1 MPVTGRKNFTFKEDF
16 ANEKTFDQHGSGG
29 QYGSQH
35 HTCPCFCIRGGQQPE
50 TVIGQEIDRQNS
62 SEDYSEVS
70 SLDQLTYTGNEC
82 KVRLKE
88 NIVMT
93 TAVTVNS
100 GNRLTIDLNG
110 HTLTAPEND
119 RAFRIQDGALTIED
133 SIGTGVIQGSG
144 TVTSYGGNG
153 GAIWMSSSDS
163 NNALTLTG
171 GTIRGF
177 TAKYGAGVYMGSGT
191 FHMTGGAIQNCL
203 ATDGGLADGGG
214 VYVFGGSF
222 ELTDGTISACKANN
236 AGGGVYVSSGS
247 FEMSGGSIENC
258 TAHEGA
264 GVKVYASNGK
274 TASFSMNG
282 SGEIKNCNQNGVS
295 VSAIGNGTPE
305 FTMDGG
311 TIEGSSGYGVWVAA
325 GSAVMS
331 GGSVKDSERYDI
343 YIGRS
348 ATLTVNNTQVGG
360 TVMNMGAITGQGSA
374 EFTGTVENLGYVGAG
389 KITGCKIHRIE
400 HRSPYKGTIENSTWD
415 EYVYLLGYRWPAEK
429 IPSAAG
435 ESISLKFPSY
445 ISEPAAMTNTLVIPE
460 GVTVTVDLAG
470 KPVSADTTVTS
481 DIKIINHGTL
491 TLIDSSTGGTLSIPI
506 ENDGVL
512 NANGGT
518 VTGEVTNKG
527 TIQATGTPVT
537 KFTGTLVNEE
547 GASVTAGNFMDCTI
561 TNNGGTIG
569 GDAIFDRPEPD
580 PEQPGAGSEDGG
592 AGAVI
597 AALAVGTVVVGGGIL
612 LAHSYIQNNLPEGF
626 AVPETRRELA
636 VVLWNMAS
644 KPEPASQQTYTDVQD
659 EEVLKAVCWAV
670 ENELVTPETESTLGA
685 DVRVNRLQVIGAM
698 YQTNKRKK

>member
-1 MPVTGRKNFTFKEDF
+1 M
-16 ANEKTFDQHGSGG
+16 
-29 QYGSQH
+29 
-35 HTCPCFCIRGGQQPE
+35 
-50 TVIGQEIDRQNS
+50 IGQEIDRQNS
-62 SEDYSEVS
+62 SEDYLEVS
-70 SLDQLTYTGNEC
+70 SLDQLTYTNNEC
-82 KVRLKE
+82 KVRLTE

-93 TAVTVNS
+93 GTVTINNGNS
-100 GNRLTIDLNG
+100 LTIDLNG
-110 HTLTAPEND
+110 HTLTAAANSK
-119 RAFRIQDGALTIED
+119 AFFIQNGALTIED
-133 SIGTGVIQGSG
+133 SIGTGAIQGSG
-144 TVTSYGGNG
+144 TVTGYDG
-153 GAIWMSSSDS
+153 GAICMSSGDS
-163 NNALTLTG
+163 TNALTLTG

-177 TAKYGAGVYMGSGT
+177 TATNGAGVYMGNGT
-191 FHMTGGAIQNCL
+191 FRMTGGAIQDCR
-203 ATDGGLADGGG
+203 ATDGGG
-214 VYVFGGSF
+214 VYVSGGSF
-222 ELTDGTISACKANN
+222 EMSGGTISACNATN

-247 FEMSGGSIENC
+247 FKMSDGSIEDC

-264 GVKVYASNGK
+264 GVKVLASSGK

-282 SGEIKNCNQNGVS
+282 SGKIKNCNTDGVS
-295 VSAIGNGTPE
+295 IAAIGSGMPE
-305 FTMDGG
+305 FTMTGG
-311 TIEGSSGYGVWVAA
+311 TIEDNSGFGVWMAA

-331 GGSVKDSERYDI
+331 GGSVKGSERYDI
-343 YIGRS
+343 YIGS
-348 ATLTVNNTQVGG
+348 GVALTVKNTQVGG
-360 TVMNMGAITGQGSA
+360 TVLNLGKITGQGSA
-374 EFTGTVENLGYVGAG
+374 EFTGTVENSGYAVAE
-389 KITGCKIHRIE
+389 ITGCKIHRIE

-415 EYVYLLGYRWPAEK
+415 EYVYLLGHSWPTAK

-435 ESISLKFPSY
+435 ESISLKVPSY
-445 ISEPAAMTNTLVIPE
+445 ITATMENTLVIPE

-470 KPVSADTTVTS
+470 KPVSADADAS

-506 ENDGVL
+506 ENDGIL

-547 GASVTAGNFMDCTI
+547 GASVTAGNFIDCTI
-561 TNNGGTIG
+561 TDNGGTIG
-569 GDAIFDRPEPD
+569 GDAILDEPKPD

-626 AVPETRRELA
+626 AVPETRQELA
-636 VVLWNMAS
+636 VVLWNMAG

-685 DVRVNRLQVIGAM
+685 DVRVSRLQVIGAM

>member
-1 MPVTGRKNFTFKEDF
+1 MKKRLISMVLAVSMAVSIMPAPAF
-16 ANEKTFDQHGSGG
+16 ASG
-29 QYGSQH
+29 
-35 HTCPCFCIRGGQQPE
+35 GGQQPE

-62 SEDYSEVS
+62 SGDYLEVS
-70 SLDQLTYTGNEC
+70 SLDQLTYINNEC
-82 KVRLKE
+82 KVRLTKD
-88 NIVMT
+88 IVMT
-93 TAVTVNS
+93 KAVTVNN
-100 GNRLTIDLNG
+100 GNSLTIDLNG
-110 HTLTAPEND
+110 HTLTAAANSQ
-119 RAFRIQDGALTIED
+119 AFRIQGGALTIED

-144 TVTSYGGNG
+144 TVTGNG

-177 TAKYGAGVYMGSGT
+177 TAT
-191 FHMTGGAIQNCL
+191 
-203 ATDGGLADGGG
+203 DGGG
-214 VYVFGGSF
+214 VYVDGGSF
-222 ELTDGTISACKANN
+222 EMSGGTISACNATN

-247 FEMSGGSIENC
+247 FKMSGGSIEDC

-274 TASFSMNG
+274 TASFSMTGGEIQNCNTDGVSIYAIG
-282 SGEIKNCNQNGVS
+282 SGTS
-295 VSAIGNGTPE
+295 E
-305 FTMDGG
+305 FTMTGG
-311 TIEGSSGYGVWVAA
+311 TIEDNGGYGVWVDN

-331 GGSVKDSERYDI
+331 GGSVKGSERYDI
-343 YIGRS
+343 YIGSR

-360 TVMNMGAITGQGSA
+360 TVLNMGKITGQGSA
-374 EFTGTVENLGYVGAG
+374 EFTGTVENSGYAAAG
-389 KITGCKIHRIE
+389 ITGCKIHRIE
-400 HRSPYKGTIENSTWD
+400 HRSPYKGTIEGSTWD
-415 EYVYLLGYRWPAEK
+415 EYVYLLGYSWPTAK
-429 IPSAAG
+429 IPSGAG

-445 ISEPAAMTNTLVIPE
+445 ITPKMENTLEIPE

-470 KPVSADTTVTS
+470 KPVSADTGAS

-491 TLIDSSTGGTLSIPI
+491 TLIDSGTDGTLSIPI

-518 VTGEVTNKG
+518 VTGKVTNRG

-537 KFTGTLVNEE
+537 QFTGTLDNQE
-547 GASVTAGNFMDCTI
+547 GASVTAGDFRGCTI

-569 GDAIFDRPEPD
+569 GDAILDNPEPD

-592 AGAVI
+592 TGAVI
-597 AALAVGTVVVGGGIL
+597 AALAVGPAGVGGGIL
-612 LAHSYIQNNLPEGF
+612 LAPSDIQNNLPEGF
-626 AVPETRRELA
+626 AVPETRQELA
-636 VVLWNMAS
+636 VVLWNMAG

>member
-1 MPVTGRKNFTFKEDF
+1 MKKRLISMVLAVSMAVSIMPAPAF
-16 ANEKTFDQHGSGG
+16 ASG
-29 QYGSQH
+29 
-35 HTCPCFCIRGGQQPE
+35 GGQQPE

-62 SEDYSEVS
+62 SGDYSEVS
-70 SLDQLTYTGNEC
+70 SLDQLTYTNNEC
-82 KVRLKE
+82 KVRLTKD
-88 NIVMT
+88 IVMT
-93 TAVTVNS
+93 KAVTVNN

-110 HTLTAPEND
+110 HTLTAAENS
-119 RAFRIQDGALTIED
+119 RAFFIQNGALTIED
-133 SIGTGVIQGSG
+133 SIGGGVIQGSG
-144 TVTSYGGNG
+144 TVNGYG
-153 GAIWMSSSDS
+153 GAILMNGSDS
-163 NNALTLTG
+163 NNALTLAG

-177 TAKYGAGVYMGSGT
+177 TAKYGAGVSMGNGT
-191 FHMTGGAIQNCL
+191 FRMTGGAIRNCS
-203 ATDGGLADGGG
+203 ATGGKADGGG
-214 VYVFGGSF
+214 VYVSGGSF
-222 ELTDGTISACKANN
+222 EMSDGTISACNAAN
-236 AGGGVYVSSGS
+236 AGGGVYVLSGS
-247 FEMSGGSIENC
+247 FEMSGGSIEDC
-258 TAHEGA
+258 TAYEGA
-264 GVKVYASNGK
+264 GVKVYPSSGK
-274 TASFSMNG
+274 TASFSMTG
-282 SGEIKNCNQNGVS
+282 GEIKNCNTNGVS
-295 VSAIGNGTPE
+295 IYAIGGTSE
-305 FTMDGG
+305 FSMSGG
-311 TIEGSSGYGVWVAA
+311 TIEDNGGDGVRVDA

-331 GGSVKDSERYDI
+331 GGSVKDSELYDI
-343 YIGRS
+343 RIGSS

-360 TVMNMGAITGQGSA
+360 TVLNMGKITGNGSA
-374 EFTGTVENLGYVGAG
+374 KFTGTVENSGYAVAE
-389 KITGCKIHRIE
+389 ITGCKIHRIE
-400 HRSPYKGTIENSTWD
+400 HRFPYKGTIEGSPD
-415 EYVYLLGYRWPAEK
+415 EYVYLLGHSWPTAK

-435 ESISLKFPSY
+435 ESISLKVPSY
-445 ISEPAAMTNTLVIPE
+445 ITATMENTLVIPE

-470 KPVSADTTVTS
+470 KPVSADAETS

-491 TLIDSSTGGTLSIPI
+491 TLIDRSTGGTLSIPI

-537 KFTGTLVNEE
+537 QFTGTLVNEE
-547 GASVTAGNFMDCTI
+547 GASVTAGDFMDCTI

-569 GDAIFDRPEPD
+569 GDAILDNPKPG

-592 AGAVI
+592 AGAAI

-626 AVPETRRELA
+626 AVPETRQELA
-636 VVLWNMAS
+636 VVLWNMAG

>member
-1 MPVTGRKNFTFKEDF
+1 M
-16 ANEKTFDQHGSGG
+16 
-29 QYGSQH
+29 
-35 HTCPCFCIRGGQQPE
+35 
-50 TVIGQEIDRQNS
+50 IGQEIDRQNS
-62 SEDYSEVS
+62 SGDYLEVS
-70 SLDQLTYTGNEC
+70 SLDQLTYINNEC
-82 KVRLKE
+82 KVRLTKD
-88 NIVMT
+88 IVMT
-93 TAVTVNS
+93 KAVTVNN
-100 GNRLTIDLNG
+100 GNSLTIDLNG
-110 HTLTAPEND
+110 HTLTAAANSQ
-119 RAFRIQDGALTIED
+119 AFRIQGGALTIED

-144 TVTSYGGNG
+144 TVTGNG

-177 TAKYGAGVYMGSGT
+177 TAT
-191 FHMTGGAIQNCL
+191 
-203 ATDGGLADGGG
+203 DGGG
-214 VYVFGGSF
+214 VYVDGGSF
-222 ELTDGTISACKANN
+222 EMSGGTISACNATN

-247 FEMSGGSIENC
+247 FKMSGGSIEDC

-274 TASFSMNG
+274 TASFSMTGGEIQNCNTDGVSIYAIG
-282 SGEIKNCNQNGVS
+282 SGTS
-295 VSAIGNGTPE
+295 E
-305 FTMDGG
+305 FTMTGG
-311 TIEGSSGYGVWVAA
+311 TIEDNGGYGVWVDN

-331 GGSVKDSERYDI
+331 GGSVKGSERYDI
-343 YIGRS
+343 YIGSR

-360 TVMNMGAITGQGSA
+360 TVLNMGKITGQGSA
-374 EFTGTVENLGYVGAG
+374 EFTGTVENSGYAAAG
-389 KITGCKIHRIE
+389 ITGCKIHRIE
-400 HRSPYKGTIENSTWD
+400 HRSPYKGTIEGSTWD
-415 EYVYLLGYRWPAEK
+415 EYVYLLGYSWPTAK
-429 IPSAAG
+429 IPSGAG

-445 ISEPAAMTNTLVIPE
+445 ITPKMENTLEIPE

-470 KPVSADTTVTS
+470 KPVSADAEAS

-491 TLIDSSTGGTLSIPI
+491 TLIDSGTDGTLSIPI

-518 VTGEVTNKG
+518 VTGKVTNRG

-537 KFTGTLVNEE
+537 QFTGTLVNQE
-547 GASVTAGNFMDCTI
+547 GASVTAGDFRGCTI

-569 GDAIFDRPEPD
+569 GGAILDKPEPD

-597 AALAVGTVVVGGGIL
+597 AALAVGTAVVGGGIL

-626 AVPETRRELA
+626 AVPETRQELA
-636 VVLWNMAS
+636 VVLWNMAG

>member
-1 MPVTGRKNFTFKEDF
+1 MR
-16 ANEKTFDQHGSGG
+16 
-29 QYGSQH
+29 
-35 HTCPCFCIRGGQQPE
+35 RGGQQPE

-70 SLDQLTYTGNEC
+70 SLDQLTYTNNEC
-82 KVRLKE
+82 KVRLTE

-93 TAVTVNS
+93 GAVTVNN

-110 HTLTAPEND
+110 HTLTAAENS
-119 RAFRIQDGALTIED
+119 RAFFIQNGALTIED
-133 SIGTGVIQGSG
+133 SGSTGVIQGSG
-144 TVTSYGGNG
+144 TVTGNG

-177 TAKYGAGVYMGSGT
+177 TAT
-191 FHMTGGAIQNCL
+191 
-203 ATDGGLADGGG
+203 DGGG
-214 VYVFGGSF
+214 VYVSGGSF
-222 ELTDGTISACKANN
+222 KMTDGTISTCNATN

-264 GVKVYASNGK
+264 GVKVLASSGK
-274 TASFSMNG
+274 ASFSMSG
-282 SGEIKNCNQNGVS
+282 SGEIQNCNQDGVS
-295 VSAIGNGTPE
+295 IAAIGGTSE
-305 FTMDGG
+305 FSMSGG
-311 TIEGSSGYGVWVAA
+311 TIEDNSGFGVWVDN

-331 GGSVKDSERYDI
+331 GGSVKGSERYDI
-343 YIGRS
+343 YIGSR
-348 ATLTVNNTQVGG
+348 AALTVKNTQVGG
-360 TVMNMGAITGQGSA
+360 TVLNLGKITGQGSA
-374 EFTGTVENLGYVGAG
+374 EFTGTVENSGYAVAE
-389 KITGCKIHRIE
+389 ITGCKIHRIE
-400 HRSPYKGTIENSTWD
+400 HRSPYKGTITGSTWD
-415 EYVYLLGYRWPAEK
+415 EYVYLLGRSWPTAK
-429 IPSAAG
+429 IPSEAG

-445 ISEPAAMTNTLVIPE
+445 ITPKMENTLEIPE

-470 KPVSADTTVTS
+470 KPVSADTGAS
-481 DIKIINHGTL
+481 DIKIINNGTL
-491 TLIDSSTGGTLSIPI
+491 TLIDSGTDGTLSIPI

-518 VTGEVTNKG
+518 VTSEVTNKG
-527 TIQATGTPVT
+527 TIKATGTPVT
-537 KFTGTLVNEE
+537 QFTGTLVNQE
-547 GASVTAGNFMDCTI
+547 GASVTAGDFRGCMI

-569 GDAIFDRPEPD
+569 GDAILDNPEPD

-597 AALAVGTVVVGGGIL
+597 AALAVGTAVVGGGIL

-626 AVPETRRELA
+626 AVPETRQELA
-636 VVLWNMAS
+636 VVLWNMAG

>member
-1 MPVTGRKNFTFKEDF
+1 MRPG
-16 ANEKTFDQHGSGG
+16 
-29 QYGSQH
+29 
-35 HTCPCFCIRGGQQPE
+35 GGQQPE

-62 SEDYSEVS
+62 SGDYLEVS
-70 SLDQLTYTGNEC
+70 SLDQLTYINNEC
-82 KVRLKE
+82 KVRLTKD
-88 NIVMT
+88 IVMT
-93 TAVTVNS
+93 KAVTVNN
-100 GNRLTIDLNG
+100 GNSLTIDLNG
-110 HTLTAPEND
+110 HTLTAAANSQ
-119 RAFRIQDGALTIED
+119 AFRIQGGALTIED

-144 TVTSYGGNG
+144 TVTGNG

-177 TAKYGAGVYMGSGT
+177 TAT
-191 FHMTGGAIQNCL
+191 
-203 ATDGGLADGGG
+203 DGGG
-214 VYVFGGSF
+214 VYVDGGSF
-222 ELTDGTISACKANN
+222 EMSGGTISACNATN

-247 FEMSGGSIENC
+247 FKMSGGSIEDC

-274 TASFSMNG
+274 TASFSMTGGEIQNCNTDGVSIYAIG
-282 SGEIKNCNQNGVS
+282 SGTS
-295 VSAIGNGTPE
+295 E
-305 FTMDGG
+305 FTMTGG
-311 TIEGSSGYGVWVAA
+311 TIEDNGGYGVWVDN

-331 GGSVKDSERYDI
+331 GGSVKGSERYDI
-343 YIGRS
+343 YIGSR

-360 TVMNMGAITGQGSA
+360 TVLNMGKITGQGSA
-374 EFTGTVENLGYVGAG
+374 EFTGTVENSGYAAAG
-389 KITGCKIHRIE
+389 ITGCKIHRIE
-400 HRSPYKGTIENSTWD
+400 HRSPYKGTITDSPCD
-415 EYVYLLGYRWPAEK
+415 EYVYLLGRSWK
-429 IPSAAG
+429 IPSGAG
-435 ESISLKFPSY
+435 ESITLKVSSY
-445 ISEPAAMTNTLVIPE
+445 LPPVMENTLEIPK

-470 KPVSADTTVTS
+470 KPLSAKES
-481 DIKIINHGTL
+481 DFKIINNGTL
-491 TLIDSSTGGTLSIPI
+491 TLIDSSTDGALSIPI

-518 VTGEVTNKG
+518 VTSEVTNKG

-537 KFTGTLVNEE
+537 QFTGTLVNQE
-547 GASVTAGNFMDCTI
+547 GASVTAGDFRGCMI

-569 GDAIFDRPEPD
+569 GGAILDNPEPD

-597 AALAVGTVVVGGGIL
+597 AALAVGTAVVGGGIL

-626 AVPETRRELA
+626 AVPETRQELA
-636 VVLWNMAS
+636 VVLWNMAG
-644 KPEPASQQTYTDVQD
+644 KPEPASQQTYTDIQD

>member
-1 MPVTGRKNFTFKEDF
+1 MRP
-16 ANEKTFDQHGSGG
+16 
-29 QYGSQH
+29 
-35 HTCPCFCIRGGQQPE
+35 GGQQPE

-62 SEDYSEVS
+62 SGDYLEVS
-70 SLDQLTYTGNEC
+70 SLDQLTYINNEC
-82 KVRLKE
+82 KVRLTKD
-88 NIVMT
+88 IVMT
-93 TAVTVNS
+93 KAVTVNN
-100 GNRLTIDLNG
+100 GNSLTIDLNG
-110 HTLTAPEND
+110 HTLTAAANSQ
-119 RAFRIQDGALTIED
+119 AFRIQGGALTIED

-144 TVTSYGGNG
+144 TVTGNG

-177 TAKYGAGVYMGSGT
+177 TAT
-191 FHMTGGAIQNCL
+191 
-203 ATDGGLADGGG
+203 DGGG
-214 VYVFGGSF
+214 VYVDGGSF
-222 ELTDGTISACKANN
+222 EMSGGTISACNATN

-247 FEMSGGSIENC
+247 FKMSGGSIEDC

-274 TASFSMNG
+274 TASFSMTGGEIQNCNTDGVSIYAIG
-282 SGEIKNCNQNGVS
+282 SGTS
-295 VSAIGNGTPE
+295 E
-305 FTMDGG
+305 FTMTGG
-311 TIEGSSGYGVWVAA
+311 TIEDNGGYGVWVDN

-331 GGSVKDSERYDI
+331 GGSVKGSERYDI
-343 YIGRS
+343 YIGSR

-360 TVMNMGAITGQGSA
+360 TVLNMGKITGQGSA
-374 EFTGTVENLGYVGAG
+374 EFTGTVENSGYAAAG
-389 KITGCKIHRIE
+389 ITGCKIHRIE
-400 HRSPYKGTIENSTWD
+400 HRSPYKGTIEGSTWD
-415 EYVYLLGYRWPAEK
+415 EYVYLLGYSWPTAK
-429 IPSAAG
+429 IPSGAG

-445 ISEPAAMTNTLVIPE
+445 ITPKMENTLEIPE

-470 KPVSADTTVTS
+470 KPVSADTGAS

-491 TLIDSSTGGTLSIPI
+491 TLIDSGTDGTLSIPI

-518 VTGEVTNKG
+518 VTGKVTNRG

-537 KFTGTLVNEE
+537 QFTGTLVNQE
-547 GASVTAGNFMDCTI
+547 GASVTAGDFRGCTI

-569 GDAIFDRPEPD
+569 GGAILGKPEPD

-626 AVPETRRELA
+626 AVPETRQELA
-636 VVLWNMAS
+636 VVLWNMAG

>member
-1 MPVTGRKNFTFKEDF
+1 MRPG
-16 ANEKTFDQHGSGG
+16 
-29 QYGSQH
+29 
-35 HTCPCFCIRGGQQPE
+35 GGQQPE

-70 SLDQLTYTGNEC
+70 SLDQLTYTSQEC
-82 KVRLKE
+82 KVRLTE

-93 TAVTVNS
+93 TAVTVNN
-100 GNRLTIDLNG
+100 GNSLTIDLNG

-177 TAKYGAGVYMGSGT
+177 TAKYGAGVYMGNGT
-191 FHMTGGAIQNCL
+191 FRMTGGAIQNCS
-203 ATDGGLADGGG
+203 ATDGNADGGG

-222 ELTDGTISACKANN
+222 ELTDGTISACNATN

-264 GVKVYASNGK
+264 GVKVYASSGE
-274 TASFSMNG
+274 TASFSMSG
-282 SGEIKNCNQNGVS
+282 SGKIKNCNQNGVS

-325 GSAVMS
+325 GSAEMS
-331 GGSVKDSERYDI
+331 GGSVIKGSERYDI

-348 ATLTVNNTQVGG
+348 AALTVNNTQVGG
-360 TVMNMGAITGQGSA
+360 TVMNMGAITGQGNA

-445 ISEPAAMTNTLVIPE
+445 ISEPAAMTNTLEIPE

-527 TIQATGTPVT
+527 TIRATGTPVT

-569 GDAIFDRPEPD
+569 GDAIFDKPEPD

-626 AVPETRRELA
+626 AVPETRQELA
-636 VVLWNMAS
+636 VVLWNMAG

-698 YQTNKRKK
+698 YQANKRKK

>member
-1 MPVTGRKNFTFKEDF
+1 MKKRLISMVLAVSMAVSIMPAPAF
-16 ANEKTFDQHGSGG
+16 ASG
-29 QYGSQH
+29 
-35 HTCPCFCIRGGQQPE
+35 GGQQPE

-70 SLDQLTYTGNEC
+70 SLDQLTYTNQEC
-82 KVRLKE
+82 KVRLTE

-100 GNRLTIDLNG
+100 GNSLTIDLNG

-133 SIGTGVIQGSG
+133 GTGTGVIQGSG

-415 EYVYLLGYRWPAEK
+415 EYVYLLGYSWPTAK

-435 ESISLKFPSY
+435 ESISLKVPSY
-445 ISEPAAMTNTLVIPE
+445 ISTPAMTNTLVIPE

-470 KPVSADTTVTS
+470 KPVSADTDAS

-569 GDAIFDRPEPD
+569 GDAIFEKPEPD

-626 AVPETRRELA
+626 AVPETRQELA

>member
-1 MPVTGRKNFTFKEDF
+1 M
-16 ANEKTFDQHGSGG
+16 
-29 QYGSQH
+29 
-35 HTCPCFCIRGGQQPE
+35 
-50 TVIGQEIDRQNS
+50 IGQEIDRQNS
-62 SEDYSEVS
+62 SGDYLEVS
-70 SLDQLTYTGNEC
+70 SLDQLTYINNEC
-82 KVRLKE
+82 KVRLTKD
-88 NIVMT
+88 IVMT
-93 TAVTVNS
+93 KAVTVNN
-100 GNRLTIDLNG
+100 GNSLTIDLNG
-110 HTLTAPEND
+110 HTLTAAANSQ
-119 RAFRIQDGALTIED
+119 AFRIQGGALTIED

-144 TVTSYGGNG
+144 TVTGNG

-177 TAKYGAGVYMGSGT
+177 TAT
-191 FHMTGGAIQNCL
+191 
-203 ATDGGLADGGG
+203 DGGG
-214 VYVFGGSF
+214 VYVDGGSF
-222 ELTDGTISACKANN
+222 EMSGGTISACNATN

-247 FEMSGGSIENC
+247 FKMSGGSIEDC

-274 TASFSMNG
+274 TASFSMTGGEIQNCNTDGVSIYAIG
-282 SGEIKNCNQNGVS
+282 SGTS
-295 VSAIGNGTPE
+295 E
-305 FTMDGG
+305 FTMTGG
-311 TIEGSSGYGVWVAA
+311 TIEDNGGYGVWVDN

-331 GGSVKDSERYDI
+331 GGSVKGSERYDI
-343 YIGRS
+343 YIGSR

-360 TVMNMGAITGQGSA
+360 TVLNMGKITGQGSA
-374 EFTGTVENLGYVGAG
+374 EFTGTVENSGYAAAG
-389 KITGCKIHRIE
+389 ITGCKIHRIE
-400 HRSPYKGTIENSTWD
+400 HRSPYKGTIEGSTWD
-415 EYVYLLGYRWPAEK
+415 EYVYLLGYSWPTAK
-429 IPSAAG
+429 IPSGAG

-445 ISEPAAMTNTLVIPE
+445 ITPKMENTLEIPE

-470 KPVSADTTVTS
+470 KPVSADTGAS

-491 TLIDSSTGGTLSIPI
+491 TLIDSGTDGTLSIPI

-518 VTGEVTNKG
+518 VTGKVTNRG

-537 KFTGTLVNEE
+537 KFTGTLVNQE

-569 GDAIFDRPEPD
+569 GGAILDKPEPD

-597 AALAVGTVVVGGGIL
+597 AALAVGTAVVGGGIL

-626 AVPETRRELA
+626 AVPETRQELA
-636 VVLWNMAS
+636 VVLWNMAG

-659 EEVLKAVCWAV
+659 EEVLKAVCWVV

>member
-1 MPVTGRKNFTFKEDF
+1 MRPG
-16 ANEKTFDQHGSGG
+16 
-29 QYGSQH
+29 
-35 HTCPCFCIRGGQQPE
+35 GGQQPE

-62 SEDYSEVS
+62 SGDYLEVS
-70 SLDQLTYTGNEC
+70 SLDQLTYINNEC
-82 KVRLKE
+82 KVRLTKD
-88 NIVMT
+88 IVMT
-93 TAVTVNS
+93 KAVTVNN
-100 GNRLTIDLNG
+100 GNSLTIDLNG
-110 HTLTAPEND
+110 HTLTAAANSQ
-119 RAFRIQDGALTIED
+119 AFRIQGGALTIED

-144 TVTSYGGNG
+144 TVTGNG

-177 TAKYGAGVYMGSGT
+177 TAT
-191 FHMTGGAIQNCL
+191 
-203 ATDGGLADGGG
+203 DGGG
-214 VYVFGGSF
+214 VYVDGGSF
-222 ELTDGTISACKANN
+222 EMSGGTISACNATN

-247 FEMSGGSIENC
+247 FKMSGGSIEDC

-274 TASFSMNG
+274 TASFSMTGGEIQNCNTDGVSIYAIG
-282 SGEIKNCNQNGVS
+282 SGTS
-295 VSAIGNGTPE
+295 E
-305 FTMDGG
+305 FTMTGG
-311 TIEGSSGYGVWVAA
+311 TIEDNGGYGVWVDN

-331 GGSVKDSERYDI
+331 GGSVKGSERYDI
-343 YIGRS
+343 YIGSR

-360 TVMNMGAITGQGSA
+360 TVLNMGKITGQGSA
-374 EFTGTVENLGYVGAG
+374 EFTGTVENSGYAAAG
-389 KITGCKIHRIE
+389 ITGCKIHRIE
-400 HRSPYKGTIENSTWD
+400 HRSPYKGTIEGSTWD
-415 EYVYLLGYRWPAEK
+415 EYVYLLGYSWPTAK
-429 IPSAAG
+429 IPSGAG

-445 ISEPAAMTNTLVIPE
+445 ITPKMENTLEIPK

-470 KPVSADTTVTS
+470 KTLSAKES
-481 DIKIINHGTL
+481 DFKIINHGTL

-518 VTGEVTNKG
+518 VTSEVTNKG
-527 TIQATGTPVT
+527 TIKATGTPVT
-537 KFTGTLVNEE
+537 NFTGTLVNQE
-547 GASVTAGNFMDCTI
+547 GASVTAGDFRGCTI

-569 GDAIFDRPEPD
+569 GDAILDNPEPG
-580 PEQPGAGSEDGG
+580 PEQSGAGSEDGG

-626 AVPETRRELA
+626 AVPETRQELA
-636 VVLWNMAS
+636 VVLWNMAG

>member
-1 MPVTGRKNFTFKEDF
+1 MRPG
-16 ANEKTFDQHGSGG
+16 
-29 QYGSQH
+29 
-35 HTCPCFCIRGGQQPE
+35 GGQQPE

-62 SEDYSEVS
+62 SGDYLEVS
-70 SLDQLTYTGNEC
+70 SLDQLTYINNEC
-82 KVRLKE
+82 KVRLTKD
-88 NIVMT
+88 IVMT
-93 TAVTVNS
+93 KAVTVNN
-100 GNRLTIDLNG
+100 GNSLTIDLNG
-110 HTLTAPEND
+110 HTLTAAANSQ
-119 RAFRIQDGALTIED
+119 AFRIQGGALTIED

-144 TVTSYGGNG
+144 TVTGNG

-177 TAKYGAGVYMGSGT
+177 TAT
-191 FHMTGGAIQNCL
+191 
-203 ATDGGLADGGG
+203 DGGG
-214 VYVFGGSF
+214 VYVDGGSF
-222 ELTDGTISACKANN
+222 EMSGGTISACNATN

-247 FEMSGGSIENC
+247 FKMSGGSIEDC

-274 TASFSMNG
+274 TASFSMTGGEIQNCNTDGVSIYAIG
-282 SGEIKNCNQNGVS
+282 SGTS
-295 VSAIGNGTPE
+295 E
-305 FTMDGG
+305 FTMTGG
-311 TIEGSSGYGVWVAA
+311 TIEDNGGYGVWVDN

-331 GGSVKDSERYDI
+331 GGSVKGSERYDI
-343 YIGRS
+343 YIGSR

-360 TVMNMGAITGQGSA
+360 TVLNMGKITGQGSA
-374 EFTGTVENLGYVGAG
+374 EFTGTVENSGYAAAG
-389 KITGCKIHRIE
+389 ITGCKIHRIE
-400 HRSPYKGTIENSTWD
+400 HRSPYKGTITDSPCD
-415 EYVYLLGYRWPAEK
+415 EYVYLLGRSWK
-429 IPSAAG
+429 IPSGAG
-435 ESISLKFPSY
+435 ESITLKVSSY
-445 ISEPAAMTNTLVIPE
+445 LPPVMENTLEIPK

-470 KPVSADTTVTS
+470 KPLSAKES
-481 DIKIINHGTL
+481 DFKIINNGTL
-491 TLIDSSTGGTLSIPI
+491 TLIDSSTDGALSIPI

-518 VTGEVTNKG
+518 VTSKVTNKG

-537 KFTGTLVNEE
+537 QFTGTLVNQE
-547 GASVTAGNFMDCTI
+547 GASVTAGDFRGCTI

-569 GDAIFDRPEPD
+569 GGAILDNPEPD

-597 AALAVGTVVVGGGIL
+597 AALAVGTAVVGGGIL

-626 AVPETRRELA
+626 AVPETRQELA
-636 VVLWNMAS
+636 VVLWNMAG

>member
-1 MPVTGRKNFTFKEDF
+1 MRPG
-16 ANEKTFDQHGSGG
+16 
-29 QYGSQH
+29 
-35 HTCPCFCIRGGQQPE
+35 GGQQPE

-62 SEDYSEVS
+62 SGDYLEVS
-70 SLDQLTYTGNEC
+70 SLDQLTYINNEC
-82 KVRLKE
+82 KVRLTKD
-88 NIVMT
+88 IVMT
-93 TAVTVNS
+93 KAVTVNN
-100 GNRLTIDLNG
+100 GNSLTIDLNG
-110 HTLTAPEND
+110 HTLTAAANSQ
-119 RAFRIQDGALTIED
+119 AFRIQGGALTIED

-144 TVTSYGGNG
+144 TVTGNG

-177 TAKYGAGVYMGSGT
+177 TAT
-191 FHMTGGAIQNCL
+191 
-203 ATDGGLADGGG
+203 DGGG
-214 VYVFGGSF
+214 VYVDGGSF
-222 ELTDGTISACKANN
+222 EMSGGTISACNATN

-247 FEMSGGSIENC
+247 FKMSGGSIEDC

-274 TASFSMNG
+274 TASFSMTGGEIQNCNTDGVSIYAIG
-282 SGEIKNCNQNGVS
+282 SGTS
-295 VSAIGNGTPE
+295 E
-305 FTMDGG
+305 FTMTGG
-311 TIEGSSGYGVWVAA
+311 TIEDNGGYGVWVDN

-331 GGSVKDSERYDI
+331 GGSVKGSERYDI
-343 YIGRS
+343 YIGSR

-360 TVMNMGAITGQGSA
+360 TVLNMGKITGNGSA
-374 EFTGTVENLGYVGAG
+374 KFTGTVEIAGTG

-400 HRSPYKGTIENSTWD
+400 HRSPYKGTITDSPCD
-415 EYVYLLGYRWPAEK
+415 EYVYLLGRSWK
-429 IPSAAG
+429 IPSGAG
-435 ESISLKFPSY
+435 ESITLKVSSY
-445 ISEPAAMTNTLVIPE
+445 LPPVMENTLEIPK

-470 KPVSADTTVTS
+470 KPLSAKES
-481 DIKIINHGTL
+481 DFKIINNGTL
-491 TLIDSSTGGTLSIPI
+491 TLIDSGTDGTLSIPI

-518 VTGEVTNKG
+518 VTGKVTNKG
-527 TIQATGTPVT
+527 TIKATGTPVT
-537 KFTGTLVNEE
+537 QFTGTLVNEE
-547 GASVTAGNFMDCTI
+547 GASVTAGNFIDCTI

-569 GDAIFDRPEPD
+569 GDAILDKPEPD

-626 AVPETRRELA
+626 AVPETRQELA
-636 VVLWNMAS
+636 VVLWNMAG

>member
-35 HTCPCFCIRGGQQPE
+35 HACPCFCIRGGQQPE

-70 SLDQLTYTGNEC
+70 SLDQLTYTSKEC
-82 KVRLKE
+82 KVRLTE

-100 GNRLTIDLNG
+100 GNSLTIDLNG

-133 SIGTGVIQGSG
+133 GTGTGVIQGSG

-177 TAKYGAGVYMGSGT
+177 TAKYGAGVYMGNGT
-191 FHMTGGAIQNCL
+191 FHMTGGAIQNCS
-203 ATDGGLADGGG
+203 ATDGNADGGG

-222 ELTDGTISACKANN
+222 EMSDGTISACNATN

-247 FEMSGGSIENC
+247 FKMSGGSIENC

-264 GVKVYASNGK
+264 GVKVYASNGE

-311 TIEGSSGYGVWVAA
+311 TIEGSSGYGVCMDA
-325 GSAVMS
+325 GSAEMS
-331 GGSVKDSERYDI
+331 GGSVKGSGSYDI
-343 YIGRS
+343 YIGSR
-348 ATLTVNNTQVGG
+348 AALTVNDTQVGG
-360 TVMNMGAITGQGSA
+360 TVLNLGKITGQGSA
-374 EFTGTVENLGYVGAG
+374 EFTGTVENSGYAVAE
-389 KITGCKIHRIE
+389 ITGCKIHRIE
-400 HRSPYKGTIENSTWD
+400 HRSPYKGTIENSTWE
-415 EYVYLLGYRWPAEK
+415 EYVYLLGYSWPTAK

-518 VTGEVTNKG
+518 VTSEVTNKG

-561 TNNGGTIG
+561 TNNGGTIS
-569 GDAIFDRPEPD
+569 GDAIFDKPEPD

-626 AVPETRRELA
+626 AVPETRQELA
-636 VVLWNMAS
+636 VVLWNMAG

>member
-1 MPVTGRKNFTFKEDF
+1 MN
-16 ANEKTFDQHGSGG
+16 
-29 QYGSQH
+29 
-35 HTCPCFCIRGGQQPE
+35 
-50 TVIGQEIDRQNS
+50 
-62 SEDYSEVS
+62 
-70 SLDQLTYTGNEC
+70 QLIYTNNEC
-82 KVRLKE
+82 KVRLTE

-93 TAVTVNS
+93 GAVTVNN
-100 GNRLTIDLNG
+100 GNSLTIDLNG
-110 HTLTAPEND
+110 HTLTAAENS
-119 RAFRIQDGALTIED
+119 RAFFIQNGALTIED
-133 SIGTGVIQGSG
+133 SIGGGVIQGSG
-144 TVTSYGGNG
+144 TVNGYG
-153 GAIWMSSSDS
+153 GAILMNGSDS
-163 NNALTLTG
+163 NNALTLAG

-177 TAKYGAGVYMGSGT
+177 TAKYGAGVSMGNGT
-191 FHMTGGAIQNCL
+191 FRMTGGAIRNCS
-203 ATDGGLADGGG
+203 ATGGKADGGG
-214 VYVFGGSF
+214 VYVSGGSF
-222 ELTDGTISACKANN
+222 EMSDGTISACNAAN
-236 AGGGVYVSSGS
+236 AGGGVYVLSGS
-247 FEMSGGSIENC
+247 FEMSGGSIEDC
-258 TAHEGA
+258 TAYEGA
-264 GVKVYASNGK
+264 GVKVYPSSGK
-274 TASFSMNG
+274 TASFSMTG
-282 SGEIKNCNQNGVS
+282 GEIKNCNTNGVS
-295 VSAIGNGTPE
+295 IYAIGGTSE
-305 FTMDGG
+305 FSMSGG
-311 TIEGSSGYGVWVAA
+311 TIEDNGGDGVRVDA

-331 GGSVKDSERYDI
+331 GGSVTRSELYDI
-343 YIGRS
+343 RIGSS

-360 TVMNMGAITGQGSA
+360 TVLNMGKITGNGSA
-374 EFTGTVENLGYVGAG
+374 KFTGTVENSGYAVAE
-389 KITGCKIHRIE
+389 ITGCKIHRIE
-400 HRSPYKGTIENSTWD
+400 HRFPYKGTIEGSPD
-415 EYVYLLGYRWPAEK
+415 EYVYLLGHSWPTAK

-435 ESISLKFPSY
+435 ESISLKVPSY
-445 ISEPAAMTNTLVIPE
+445 ITATMENTLVIPE

-470 KPVSADTTVTS
+470 KPVSADAETS

-491 TLIDSSTGGTLSIPI
+491 TLIDRSTGGTLSIPI

-547 GASVTAGNFMDCTI
+547 GASVTAGDFMDCTI

-569 GDAIFDRPEPD
+569 GDAILDNPKPG

-592 AGAVI
+592 AGAAI

-626 AVPETRRELA
+626 AVPETRQELA
-636 VVLWNMAS
+636 VVLWNMAG

>member
-1 MPVTGRKNFTFKEDF
+1 M
-16 ANEKTFDQHGSGG
+16 
-29 QYGSQH
+29 
-35 HTCPCFCIRGGQQPE
+35 
-50 TVIGQEIDRQNS
+50 IGQEIDRQNS
-62 SEDYSEVS
+62 SGDYLEVS
-70 SLDQLTYTGNEC
+70 SLDQLTYINNEC
-82 KVRLKE
+82 KVRLTKD
-88 NIVMT
+88 IVMT
-93 TAVTVNS
+93 KAVTVNN
-100 GNRLTIDLNG
+100 GNSLTIDLNG
-110 HTLTAPEND
+110 HTLTAAANSQ
-119 RAFRIQDGALTIED
+119 AFRIQGGALTIED

-144 TVTSYGGNG
+144 TVTGNG

-177 TAKYGAGVYMGSGT
+177 TAT
-191 FHMTGGAIQNCL
+191 
-203 ATDGGLADGGG
+203 DGGG
-214 VYVFGGSF
+214 VYVDGGSF
-222 ELTDGTISACKANN
+222 EMSGGTISACNATN

-247 FEMSGGSIENC
+247 FKMSGGSIEDC

-274 TASFSMNG
+274 TASFSMTGGEIQNCNTDGVSIYAIG
-282 SGEIKNCNQNGVS
+282 SGTS
-295 VSAIGNGTPE
+295 E
-305 FTMDGG
+305 FTMTGG
-311 TIEGSSGYGVWVAA
+311 TIEDNGGYGVWVDN

-331 GGSVKDSERYDI
+331 GGSVKGSERYDI
-343 YIGRS
+343 YIGNR
-348 ATLTVNNTQVGG
+348 AALTVKNTQVGG
-360 TVMNMGAITGQGSA
+360 TVLNLGKITGQGSA
-374 EFTGTVENLGYVGAG
+374 EFTGTVENSGYAVAE
-389 KITGCKIHRIE
+389 ITGCKIHRIE
-400 HRSPYKGTIENSTWD
+400 HRSPYKGTITGSTWD
-415 EYVYLLGYRWPAEK
+415 EYVYLLGRSWPTAK
-429 IPSAAG
+429 IPSEAG
-435 ESISLKFPSY
+435 ESITLKVSSYLPPVMENSL
-445 ISEPAAMTNTLVIPE
+445 EIPK

-470 KPVSADTTVTS
+470 KTLSAEES
-481 DIKIINHGTL
+481 DFKIINHGTL

-518 VTGEVTNKG
+518 VTSEVTNKG
-527 TIQATGTPVT
+527 TIKATGTPVT
-537 KFTGTLVNEE
+537 QFTGTLVNQE
-547 GASVTAGNFMDCTI
+547 GASVTAGDFRGCMI

-569 GDAIFDRPEPD
+569 GDAILDKPEPD

-597 AALAVGTVVVGGGIL
+597 AALAVGTAVVGGGIL

-626 AVPETRRELA
+626 AVPETRQELA
-636 VVLWNMAS
+636 VVLWNMAG

>member
-1 MPVTGRKNFTFKEDF
+1 MRKRLISMVLAVSMAVSIMPAPAF
-16 ANEKTFDQHGSGG
+16 ASG
-29 QYGSQH
+29 
-35 HTCPCFCIRGGQQPE
+35 GGQQSE

-62 SEDYSEVS
+62 SGDYSEVS

-82 KVRLKE
+82 RVRLTE
-88 NIVMT
+88 DIVMT
-93 TAVTVNS
+93 GAVTVNN

-110 HTLTAPEND
+110 HTLTAAANSQ
-119 RAFRIQDGALTIED
+119 AFRIQNGALTIED
-133 SIGTGVIQGSG
+133 SGSTGVIQGSG
-144 TVTSYGGNG
+144 TVTGNG
-153 GAIWMSSSDS
+153 GAIWMSSNDS

-177 TAKYGAGVYMGSGT
+177 TAT
-191 FHMTGGAIQNCL
+191 
-203 ATDGGLADGGG
+203 DGGG
-214 VYVFGGSF
+214 VYVSGGSF
-222 ELTDGTISACKANN
+222 EMSGGTISACNAAN

-264 GVKVYASNGK
+264 GVKVLASSGK
-274 TASFSMNG
+274 ASFSMSG
-282 SGEIKNCNQNGVS
+282 SGEIKNCNQDGVS
-295 VSAIGNGTPE
+295 IAAIGGTSE
-305 FTMDGG
+305 FSMSGG
-311 TIEGSSGYGVWVAA
+311 TIEDNSGFGVWVDN

-331 GGSVKDSERYDI
+331 GGSVKGSERYDI
-343 YIGRS
+343 YIGSR
-348 ATLTVNNTQVGG
+348 AALTVNNTSVGG
-360 TVMNMGAITGQGSA
+360 TVLNLGKITGQGSA
-374 EFTGTVENLGYVGAG
+374 EFTGTVENSGYAVAE
-389 KITGCKIHRIE
+389 ITGCKIHRIE
-400 HRSPYKGTIENSTWD
+400 HRSPYKGTITDSPCD
-415 EYVYLLGYRWPAEK
+415 EYVYLLGRNWK
-429 IPSAAG
+429 IPSGAG
-435 ESISLKFPSY
+435 ESITLKVSSYLPPVMENSL
-445 ISEPAAMTNTLVIPE
+445 EIPK

-470 KPVSADTTVTS
+470 KTLSAKES
-481 DIKIINHGTL
+481 DFKIINHGTL
-491 TLIDSSTGGTLSIPI
+491 TLIDSGTGGALSIPI
-506 ENDGVL
+506 ENDDDGVL

-518 VTGEVTNKG
+518 VTSEVTNKG
-527 TIQATGTPVT
+527 TIKATGTPVT
-537 KFTGTLVNEE
+537 QFTGTLVNQE
-547 GASVTAGNFMDCTI
+547 GASVTAGDFRGCMI

-569 GDAIFDRPEPD
+569 GDAIWDNPEPG

-626 AVPETRRELA
+626 AVPETRQELA
-636 VVLWNMAS
+636 VVLWNMAG

>member
-1 MPVTGRKNFTFKEDF
+1 MAVSIMPAPAF
-16 ANEKTFDQHGSGG
+16 ASG
-29 QYGSQH
+29 
-35 HTCPCFCIRGGQQPE
+35 GGQQPE

-70 SLDQLTYTGNEC
+70 SLDQLIYTNNEC
-82 KVRLKE
+82 KVRLTE

-93 TAVTVNS
+93 GAVTVNN
-100 GNRLTIDLNG
+100 GNSLTIDLNG
-110 HTLTAPEND
+110 HTLTAAENS
-119 RAFRIQDGALTIED
+119 RAFFIQNGALTIED
-133 SIGTGVIQGSG
+133 SIGGGVIQGSG
-144 TVTSYGGNG
+144 TVTGNG

-177 TAKYGAGVYMGSGT
+177 TAT
-191 FHMTGGAIQNCL
+191 
-203 ATDGGLADGGG
+203 DGGG
-214 VYVFGGSF
+214 VYVSGGSF
-222 ELTDGTISACKANN
+222 KMTDGTISTCNATN

-264 GVKVYASNGK
+264 GVKVLASSGK
-274 TASFSMNG
+274 ASFSMSG
-282 SGEIKNCNQNGVS
+282 SGEIKNCNQDGVS
-295 VSAIGNGTPE
+295 IAAIGGTSE
-305 FTMDGG
+305 FSMSGG
-311 TIEGSSGYGVWVAA
+311 TIEDNSGFGVWVDN

-331 GGSVKDSERYDI
+331 GGSVKGSERYDI
-343 YIGRS
+343 YIGSR
-348 ATLTVNNTQVGG
+348 AALTVKNTQVGG
-360 TVMNMGAITGQGSA
+360 TVLNLGKITGQGSA
-374 EFTGTVENLGYVGAG
+374 EFTGTVENSGYAVAE
-389 KITGCKIHRIE
+389 ITGCKIHRIE
-400 HRSPYKGTIENSTWD
+400 HRSPYKGTITDSPCD
-415 EYVYLLGYRWPAEK
+415 EYVYLLGRNWK
-429 IPSAAG
+429 IPSGAG
-435 ESISLKFPSY
+435 ESITLKVSSYLPPVMENSL
-445 ISEPAAMTNTLVIPE
+445 EIPK

-470 KPVSADTTVTS
+470 KTLSAKES
-481 DIKIINHGTL
+481 DFKIINHGTL
-491 TLIDSSTGGTLSIPI
+491 TLIDSGTGGALSIPI
-506 ENDGVL
+506 ENDDDGVL

-518 VTGEVTNKG
+518 VTSEVTNKG
-527 TIQATGTPVT
+527 TIKATGTPVT
-537 KFTGTLVNEE
+537 QFTGTLVNQE
-547 GASVTAGNFMDCTI
+547 GASVTAGDFRGCMI

-569 GDAIFDRPEPD
+569 GDAIWDNPEPG

-597 AALAVGTVVVGGGIL
+597 AALAVGTAVVGGGIL

-626 AVPETRRELA
+626 AVPETRQELA
-636 VVLWNMAS
+636 VVLWNMAG

>member
-1 MPVTGRKNFTFKEDF
+1 MKKRLISMVLAVSMAVSIIPAPAF
-16 ANEKTFDQHGSGG
+16 ASG
-29 QYGSQH
+29 
-35 HTCPCFCIRGGQQPE
+35 GGQQPE

-100 GNRLTIDLNG
+100 GNSLTIDLNG

-133 SIGTGVIQGSG
+133 GTGTGVIQGSG
-144 TVTSYGGNG
+144 TVTSYGGYG
-153 GAIWMSSSDS
+153 GAIWMSSNGS

-415 EYVYLLGYRWPAEK
+415 EYVYLLGYSWPTAK

-435 ESISLKFPSY
+435 ESISLKVPSY
-445 ISEPAAMTNTLVIPE
+445 ISTPAMTNTLVIPE

-470 KPVSADTTVTS
+470 KPVSADPDAS

-537 KFTGTLVNEE
+537 KFTGTLVNEG

-569 GDAIFDRPEPD
+569 GDAIFEKPEPD

-597 AALAVGTVVVGGGIL
+597 AALAVGTAVVGGGIL

-626 AVPETRRELA
+626 AVPETRQELA

-670 ENELVTPETESTLGA
+670 ENGLVTPETESTLGA
-685 DVRVNRLQVIGAM
+685 DVRVSRLQVIGAM

>member
-1 MPVTGRKNFTFKEDF
+1 MRPG
-16 ANEKTFDQHGSGG
+16 
-29 QYGSQH
+29 
-35 HTCPCFCIRGGQQPE
+35 GGQQSE
-50 TVIGQEIDRQNS
+50 TVIGQEINQQNS
-62 SEDYSEVS
+62 SDDYTEVN
-70 SLDQLTYTGNEC
+70 SLDNLTYTNNVC
-82 KVRLKE
+82 KIRLAADT
-88 NIVMT
+88 VMT
-93 TAVTVNS
+93 GSVTVDS
-100 GNRLTIDLNG
+100 GKSLTIDLNG
-110 HTLTAPEND
+110 HTLTAAANSK
-119 RAFRIQDGALTIED
+119 AFWIRNGALTIED
-133 SIGTGVIQGSG
+133 SIGTGVIQGNG
-144 TVTSYGGNG
+144 TVTGNG

-177 TAKYGAGVYMGSGT
+177 TAT
-191 FHMTGGAIQNCL
+191 
-203 ATDGGLADGGG
+203 DGGG
-214 VYVFGGSF
+214 VYVDGGSF
-222 ELTDGTISACKANN
+222 EMSGGTISACNATN

-247 FEMSGGSIENC
+247 FKMSGGSIEDC

-274 TASFSMNG
+274 TASFSMTGGEIQNCNTDGVSIYAIG
-282 SGEIKNCNQNGVS
+282 SGTS
-295 VSAIGNGTPE
+295 E
-305 FTMDGG
+305 FTMTGG
-311 TIEGSSGYGVWVAA
+311 TIEDNGGYGVWVDN

-331 GGSVKDSERYDI
+331 GGSVKGSERYDI
-343 YIGRS
+343 YIGSR

-360 TVMNMGAITGQGSA
+360 TVLNMGKITGQGSA
-374 EFTGTVENLGYVGAG
+374 EFTGTVENSGYAAAG
-389 KITGCKIHRIE
+389 ITGCKIHRIE
-400 HRSPYKGTIENSTWD
+400 HRSPYKGTIEGSTWD
-415 EYVYLLGYRWPAEK
+415 EYVYLLGYSWPTAK
-429 IPSAAG
+429 IPSGAG

-445 ISEPAAMTNTLVIPE
+445 ITPKMENTLEIPE

-470 KPVSADTTVTS
+470 KPVSADTGAS

-491 TLIDSSTGGTLSIPI
+491 TLIDSGTDGTLSIPI

-518 VTGEVTNKG
+518 VTGKVTNRG

-537 KFTGTLVNEE
+537 QFTGTLVNQE
-547 GASVTAGNFMDCTI
+547 GASVTAGDFRGCTI

-569 GDAIFDRPEPD
+569 GGAILDKPEPD

-597 AALAVGTVVVGGGIL
+597 AALAVGTAVVGGGIL

-626 AVPETRRELA
+626 AVPETRQELA
-636 VVLWNMAS
+636 VVLWNMAG

>member
-1 MPVTGRKNFTFKEDF
+1 MKKRLISMVLAVSMAVSIIPAPAF
-16 ANEKTFDQHGSGG
+16 ASG
-29 QYGSQH
+29 
-35 HTCPCFCIRGGQQPE
+35 GGQQPE

-82 KVRLKE
+82 KVRLTE

-100 GNRLTIDLNG
+100 GNSLTIDLNG

-415 EYVYLLGYRWPAEK
+415 EYVYLLGYSWPTAK

-435 ESISLKFPSY
+435 ESISLKVPSY
-445 ISEPAAMTNTLVIPE
+445 ISTPAMTNTLVIPE

-470 KPVSADTTVTS
+470 KPVSADPDAS

-527 TIQATGTPVT
+527 TIQATGTTVT
-537 KFTGTLVNEE
+537 RFTGTLVNEE

-569 GDAIFDRPEPD
+569 GDAIFEKPEPD

-626 AVPETRRELA
+626 AVPETRQELA

-659 EEVLKAVCWAV
+659 EEALKAVRWAV
-670 ENELVTPETESTLGA
+670 ENGLVTPETESTLGA

>member
-1 MPVTGRKNFTFKEDF
+1 M
-16 ANEKTFDQHGSGG
+16 
-29 QYGSQH
+29 
-35 HTCPCFCIRGGQQPE
+35 
-50 TVIGQEIDRQNS
+50 IGQEIDRQNS

-400 HRSPYKGTIENSTWD
+400 HRSPYKGTIENSTWE
-415 EYVYLLGYRWPAEK
+415 EYVYLLGYSWPTAK

-445 ISEPAAMTNTLVIPE
+445 ISEPAAMTNTLEIPE

-561 TNNGGTIG
+561 TNNGGTIS
-569 GDAIFDRPEPD
+569 GDAIFEKPEPD
-580 PEQPGAGSEDGG
+580 PEQPGAGSGDGG

-626 AVPETRRELA
+626 AVPETRQELA
-636 VVLWNMAS
+636 VVLWNMAG

-670 ENELVTPETESTLGA
+670 ENGLVTPETESTLGA